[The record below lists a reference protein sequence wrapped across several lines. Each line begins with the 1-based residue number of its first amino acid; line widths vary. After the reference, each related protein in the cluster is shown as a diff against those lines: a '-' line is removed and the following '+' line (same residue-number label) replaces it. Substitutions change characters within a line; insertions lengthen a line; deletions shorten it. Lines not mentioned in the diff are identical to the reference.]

1 MALNYIWIAFFVI
14 AFIIACIKL
23 LFFGDL
29 EVFTQ
34 IINGTFD
41 SAKTGFEISIGL
53 TGAMTLW
60 LGIMKIGENAGA
72 INFVTRLINP
82 FFSRLFPD
90 IPQNHPV
97 MGQMIMNLS
106 ANLLGLDN
114 AATPLGLKAMQGLNE
129 INHNKETASN
139 AQIMFL
145 VLHTSGLTLIP
156 VSIMAYRLQAGAL
169 NPADIFIPCLLA
181 TFTATIAGILFVGI
195 KQKLKFDK
203 VLVFWIVAIIGSI
216 TSICWG
222 INQLPQEK
230 ITVVSSVASSF
241 ILFGIIITFI
251 SAGVLKRINIYDS
264 FIDGAKSGFET
275 AIKIIPFLIGM
286 LVAIS
291 VFRNSGA
298 MDYLNAGI
306 KWFFSAVG
314 FDTQFVDALP
324 VALMKPLSG
333 SGSRALMVDTMKNF
347 GADSFVG
354 RLSSVIQGSADT
366 TFYIVALYFG
376 SVGIKNSRY
385 AVSAGLFTDLIGIVT
400 AILISYLFFG

>member
-216 TSICWG
+216 ASICWG

>member
-14 AFIIACIKL
+14 AFIIASIKL
-23 LFFGDL
+23 IFFGDL

-34 IINGTFD
+34 IMNGTFD

-129 INHNKETASN
+129 INQNKDTASN

-216 TSICWG
+216 LSICWG

-251 SAGVLKRINIYDS
+251 SAGIYRKINIYDS

-306 KWFFSAVG
+306 KWIFSAAG

-333 SGSRALMVDTMKNF
+333 SGSRALMVDAMKNF

-385 AVSAGLFTDLIGIVT
+385 AVSAGLFTDFIGIVT

>member
-1 MALNYIWIAFFVI
+1 
-14 AFIIACIKL
+14 
-23 LFFGDL
+23 
-29 EVFTQ
+29 
-34 IINGTFD
+34 
-41 SAKTGFEISIGL
+41 
-53 TGAMTLW
+53 
-60 LGIMKIGENAGA
+60 
-72 INFVTRLINP
+72 
-82 FFSRLFPD
+82 
-90 IPQNHPV
+90 
-97 MGQMIMNLS
+97 LS

-216 TSICWG
+216 ASICWG

>member
-400 AILISYLFFG
+400 AILISY